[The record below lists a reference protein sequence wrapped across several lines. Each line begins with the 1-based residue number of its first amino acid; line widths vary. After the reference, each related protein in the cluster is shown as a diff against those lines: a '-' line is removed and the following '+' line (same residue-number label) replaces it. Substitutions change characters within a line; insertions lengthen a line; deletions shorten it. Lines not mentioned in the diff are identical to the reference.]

1 MSATRTS
8 WCRSTTNA
16 TVSVVVVTAVVL
28 TSIAFPSTRA
38 DEPEPRRSRV
48 ADWWHKQSVMFRNRH
63 RAKSRRATS
72 RRQPTLAKTPTQAKR
87 PTPPPALK
95 PVPRRVVRKVVAQ
108 APQVPANQPSAAP
121 MTAGYAQL
129 SAPAPALAKR
139 PTPPPALAK
148 RPTPPPALKPVPRR
162 AIRKVVAQAPRVP
175 ANQPPAAPTT
185 AGYAQL
191 NAPLYPAPLQ
201 NIPHQVG
208 GTVITNPALAPHEML
223 YEHEY
228 RALYPPFYY
237 RVNGWWAWTPF
248 GVESHDKWEL
258 MGTEVRVQYRS
269 RSNPVQNLIRP
280 LFDPFLD

>member
-16 TVSVVVVTAVVL
+16 TVSMVVVTAVVL

-38 DEPEPRRSRV
+38 DEPAARRSGV
-48 ADWWHKQSVMFRNRH
+48 ADWCHKQSVLFRNRP

-72 RRQPTLAKTPTQAKR
+72 RRQPTPAKTPTLAKR

-95 PVPRRVVRKVVAQ
+95 PVPRREVRKVVAQ
-108 APQVPANQPSAAP
+108 APQVPAKQPTAAP
-121 MTAGYAQL
+121 KTAGYAQL
-129 SAPAPALAKR
+129 SAPA
-139 PTPPPALAK
+139 PALAK

-258 MGTEVRVQYRS
+258 MGTEVRVQYRC

>member
-16 TVSVVVVTAVVL
+16 TVSMVVVTAVVL

-72 RRQPTLAKTPTQAKR
+72 RRQPTPAKTPTLAKR

-129 SAPAPALAKR
+129 SAPA
-139 PTPPPALAK
+139 PALAK